1 MVSTSSF
8 GQFSVQSKP
17 NGALKL
23 TVMFFSC
30 GKRNQLSSTH
40 VNCDCRNSCRNSS
53 NDSRAD
59 SVFKQ
64 SEEAKRDWMFILNR
78 NPTILIQSLK
88 ASRYAADEKGRSNRV

>member
-8 GQFSVQSKP
+8 GQFSVQPKP

-40 VNCDCRNSCRNSS
+40 VNCDCRNSS

-88 ASRYAADEKGRSNRV
+88 ASRCVADEKGRSNRV